1 MFLENFEQN
10 SAIFRNDPPTVVL
23 VLILIHRSLTLP
35 STPI

>member
-1 MFLENFEQN
+1 MYLENYEQN
-10 SAIFRNDPPTVVL
+10 SAMFWNDPPTVVL